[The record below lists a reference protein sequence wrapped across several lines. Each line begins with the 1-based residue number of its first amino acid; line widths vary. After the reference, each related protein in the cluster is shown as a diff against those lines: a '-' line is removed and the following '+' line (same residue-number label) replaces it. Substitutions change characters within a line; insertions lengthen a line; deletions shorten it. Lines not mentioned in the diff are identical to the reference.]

1 MILSLNILLLLSAF
15 SEWYETIRAWVELL
29 ARWAHVFAAIL
40 WVGST
45 YYFTWLDGKLTEE
58 EREAKE
64 GETPQVW
71 MVHSGGF
78 YVVEKQ
84 KGAKLLPRRLH
95 WFRWEAAFTWLS
107 GILLLALVYYMGAI
121 SMGLN
126 KLMGSDSPAYG
137 GGVLVDPEGP
147 VGVGTAAIIGVS
159 VLFVGGFVYDLLI
172 KSPLGRNEFLF
183 AAVCYILLV
192 ATGYGLMRVMSGR
205 AAFLHIGAMMGTIM
219 VANVWMHILPAQRR
233 MIEAAKEG
241 RPVDLRLA
249 ERAKLRSKQNT
260 YMVVPVIF
268 TMISNHYPVTTYGHE
283 YNWIILAILI
293 LAGWGAAKLI
303 RRA

>member
-1 MILSLNILLLLSAF
+1 MILSLNLLFLSAF
-15 SEWYETIRAWVELL
+15 GEWRDTILDWIQLFT
-29 ARWAHVFAAIL
+29 RWAHVFAAIL

-45 YYFTWLDGKLTEE
+45 YYFTWLDGRLTEE

-78 YVVEKQ
+78 YIVEKQ

-126 KLMGSDSPAYG
+126 KLMGSTTPAYG

-147 VGVGTAAIIGVS
+147 VGVGTAAIIGVA
-159 VLFVGGFVYDLLI
+159 VLILGWVVYDLLAM
-172 KSPLGRNEFLF
+172 SPLGRHELAF
-183 AAVCYILLV
+183 AVVCYILLV
-192 ATGYGLMRVMSGR
+192 ATGYGLMRVLSAR
-205 AAFLHIGAMMGTIM
+205 AAYLHIGALMGTIM
-219 VANVWMHILPAQRR
+219 AANVWMRILPAQRE
-233 MIEAAKEG
+233 MIAAAKEG
-241 RPVDLRLA
+241 RTVDLRLG

-260 YMVVPVIF
+260 FMVVPVVF

-283 YNWIILAILI
+283 YNWVILAILI
-293 LAGWGAAKLI
+293 LVGWGAAKLI